1 MPRPRLIPTAVLFA
15 LAFFGVARPAMPAPI
30 AIEDLERLQA
40 IAAQE
45 GLPVKL
51 IRAAGPKRLLVRSE
65 EPLAKDAF
73 IKRASLLAYYA
84 FNRLPQAVEAI
95 AFENAHGGIKQTCAI
110 AAADHAQYLQD
121 RITKTE
127 YERRLAYRQDG
138 APAPATAPTVAL
150 PPIPRP
156 ALPSGGAVAV
166 PAVPQRPAA
175 PAVPSAPSGPLAV
188 GLTPLVGFAY
198 GLGGTYDSYMVEYG
212 HPVLATLDAR
222 PSLQIVSPFSPVT
235 FMAGAGRPVE
245 GLSLA
250 CDLMGTTRQTPG
262 VQGLSFEG
270 GLGARVG
277 TWQGATLP
285 GGMWPAMHLRLG
297 MRWHALAVGM
307 RYPLM
312 TRAGDPSAGWEA
324 NIGIGVPLST
334 LFGGK

>member
-15 LAFFGVARPAMPAPI
+15 IAFFGVARPAMPAAI
-30 AIEDLERLQA
+30 AVQDLERLQA

-51 IRAAGPKRLLVRSE
+51 IRAAGPKQLLVRSE

-84 FNRLPQAVEAI
+84 FNRLPQAVDSI
-95 AFENAHGGIKQTCAI
+95 SFENAHGGIKQTCAI
-110 AAADHAQYLQD
+110 AATDHAQYLQD

-138 APAPATAPTVAL
+138 APAVAL

-166 PAVPQRPAA
+166 PTLPQRPTAPA
-175 PAVPSAPSGPLAV
+175 PAVPAAGPLAV

-198 GLGGTYDSYMVEYG
+198 GLGGSYDSYMVEYG
-212 HPVLATLDAR
+212 HPLLATLDAR
-222 PSLQIVSPFSPVT
+222 PSLQIVSPFSPVN

-245 GLSLA
+245 GLSMA
-250 CDLMGTTRQTPG
+250 IDLLGTTRHQPG
-262 VQGLSFEG
+262 AQGLSFEG

-285 GGMWPAMHLRLG
+285 GGVWPALHLRLG

-307 RYPLM
+307 RYPLFS
-312 TRAGDPSAGWEA
+312 RAGDPSAGWEA
-324 NIGIGVPLST
+324 NVGIGMPLST